1 MAKTLGR
8 KVPKVKDQWR
18 NGLGKSGEKTK
29 QLGQMMVEAA
39 SNPFLLLALFPGF
52 KPLVPSTKWV

>member
-39 SNPFLLLALFPGF
+39 SNPFLVASIVSGF
-52 KPLVPSTKWV
+52 